1 MAAYLYNVGKL
12 YLNEQKKILAK
23 IEKENIQQ
31 KIILDS
37 FQSNNIKKE
46 ENIQQKIILDSFQSN
61 KIKKISEKN
70 VKLIS
75 NFSEINIDQLESDS
89 EVETSEDN

>member
-12 YLNEQKKILAK
+12 YLNEQKHILTK

-37 FQSNNIKKE
+37 FQSNNIKKTPE
-46 ENIQQKIILDSFQSN
+46 E
-61 KIKKISEKN
+61 N

-75 NFSEINIDQLESDS
+75 SFLEINIDQLESDS
-89 EVETSEDN
+89 DIETSEEN

>member
-12 YLNEQKKILAK
+12 YLNEQKHILTK
-23 IEKENIQQ
+23 IEK
-31 KIILDS
+31 
-37 FQSNNIKKE
+37 